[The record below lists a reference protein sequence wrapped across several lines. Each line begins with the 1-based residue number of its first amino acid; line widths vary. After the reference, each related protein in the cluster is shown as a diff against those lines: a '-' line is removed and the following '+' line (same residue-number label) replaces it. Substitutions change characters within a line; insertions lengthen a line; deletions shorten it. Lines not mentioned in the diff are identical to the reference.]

1 MMSNA
6 IRNIFRALMLSASLV
21 GASAA
26 TAQDAYPNKPLKLVL
41 PFPPGGPIDMIG
53 RPLAEHLS
61 RALGRQ
67 VIVDYKPGANGMIG
81 VESVAR
87 AAPDGYTIVLSTLG
101 PLTIIPQVQK
111 VNYDPLNDLTPVTQ
125 AASGPLVLV
134 AKADLKANSI
144 PELIQMDREGV
155 KLSAGTSGTGS
166 PNHMALELFNQM
178 AGTKINH
185 IPYKG
190 EGPAITDLVGGQTD
204 LAITTLVA
212 AAAQIKAKRIKVIA
226 ACGEKP
232 PLAMPDLPTIAQ
244 QGLPGYDMG
253 SWQGVF
259 VPAGTPKAIVARLEK
274 ELVKILNSAEM
285 RSYLLDRG
293 AESVGSSAEEFG
305 AYVRR
310 EFAKYGRLARSIN
323 LKFE

>member
-1 MMSNA
+1 MKSNP
-6 IRNIFRALMLSASLV
+6 IRNILRALMLSASLF
-21 GASAA
+21 GAAAA

-61 RALGRQ
+61 RALGQQ
-67 VIVDYKPGANGMIG
+67 VIIDYKPGANGMIG
-81 VESVAR
+81 VEAVAR
-87 AAPDGYTIVLSTLG
+87 AAPDGYTIVLSSLG

-111 VNYDPLNDLTPVTQ
+111 VNYDPLNDLIPVTQ

-134 AKADLKANSI
+134 AKESLKANSVA
-144 PELIQMDREGV
+144 ELIQMDREGV

-190 EGPAITDLVGGQTD
+190 EGPAIVDLVSGQTD

-212 AAAQIKAKRIKVIA
+212 AAAQIKAKRIKVLA

-232 PLAMPDLPTIAQ
+232 PVTMPNLRTIAQ
-244 QGLPGYDMG
+244 QALPGYDMG

-259 VPAGTPKAIVARLEK
+259 VPAGTPKPIVARLEM

-285 RSYLLDRG
+285 RIYLIDRG
-293 AESVGSSAEEFG
+293 AEPVGSSAEEFG

-310 EFAKYGRLARSIN
+310 EHDKYGKLARSIN
-323 LKFE
+323 LKLQ